1 MKTRNG
7 NSLYI
12 QSFLLNLSIMILL
25 DLSPHSVVLV
35 ATKIPNLSMKEE
47 SKIVA
52 KAKSEEALTRG
63 DKKMRIE
70 GKRKIEGVDSKSK
83 RTETMTEKSAT
94 NPSML
99 EGALS
104 VILTQFPRKNPIG
117 ECLRKPCLERPN
129 IHRDMEM
136 NAFQTSLC
144 PTYPSP

>member
-52 KAKSEEALTRG
+52 KAKSKEALMRG
-63 DKKMRIE
+63 DKRMRIE
-70 GKRKIEGVDSKSK
+70 ERKTEGVESKSR

-99 EGALS
+99 EGVLS

-136 NAFQTSLC
+136 SAFQTSPC
-144 PTYPSP
+144 PTSPSP

>member
-35 ATKIPNLSMKEE
+35 AIKIPNLSMKEE

-52 KAKSEEALTRG
+52 KAKSKEALMRG
-63 DKKMRIE
+63 DKRMRIE
-70 GKRKIEGVDSKSK
+70 ERKTEGVESKSR

-99 EGALS
+99 EGVLS
-104 VILTQFPRKNPIG
+104 VISTQFPRKNPIG

-136 NAFQTSLC
+136 SAFQISPC